1 MNVALLIIFVFLAFA
16 IYLGIRARRGRD
28 MDLEQWSVGGRG
40 FGTIF
45 VFLLL
50 AGEVF
55 TTLTFLGASGWAY
68 GQGGPAV
75 FLLCGGP
82 LAYAVGYWLLPPV
95 WRYAKENRLHSQA
108 DFFASKYRSP
118 GLGVLVSLVGVVAM
132 VPYLAVQFKGLGI
145 IVSETSYGS
154 ISSTM
159 AIVVGVAALTAYVI
173 TSGIRGSAWT
183 AALKDI
189 LALAVIVFLGLYLP
203 FALHGGIG
211 EMFRAINTERPGFL
225 SLPSEGLSVPW
236 FVSTLLMVA
245 LSSFLW
251 PHIFGSTFSARN
263 ARTLRRNAIFM
274 PLYQLILLFAL
285 FVGFAAI
292 LSLPTL
298 EGSEADLALLRV
310 SLQQFDPWVV
320 GLIGAAGLLS
330 ALVPG
335 SMLLMVSATVLS
347 KNVYGALRP
356 DASEETVGRLAKFL
370 VPVVALAA
378 LVFTLTN
385 VLDLVLLAV
394 LGISYVAQLVP
405 ALLFSLM
412 RNNFANKWGAGA
424 GILVGVAI
432 VTYLTVTG
440 LTLRAI
446 FPSLGS
452 LGDINVG
459 VIALL
464 ANVVVVVAISLATR
478 TSTPIDRTGAPPDPT
493 PGAVPQGR
501 S

>member
-1 MNVALLIIFVFLAFA
+1 MNVALFIILAFLTFA
-16 IYLGIRARRGRD
+16 IYLGIRARRGKD

-55 TTLTFLGASGWAY
+55 TTVTFLGASGWAY
-68 GQGGPAV
+68 GRGGPAL
-75 FLLCGGP
+75 FLLLGGP
-82 LAYAVGYWLLPPV
+82 LVYTVGYWLLPPV

-118 GLGVLVSLVGVVAM
+118 GLGVLVSLIAVVAM
-132 VPYLAVQFKGLGI
+132 VPYLAVQFQGLGI
-145 IVSETSYGS
+145 IVSETSYGA
-154 ISSTM
+154 ISSTVS
-159 AIVVGVAALTAYVI
+159 VVIGVAAVTVYVI
-173 TSGIRGSAWT
+173 ISGIRGSAWT
-183 AALKDI
+183 SALKDI
-189 LALAVIVFLGLYLP
+189 VALAVIVFLGLYLP
-203 FALHGGIG
+203 FALYGGIG
-211 EMFRAINTERPGFL
+211 EMFQAINTERPGFL

-236 FVSTLLMVA
+236 FISTLLMVA
-245 LSSFLW
+245 LGTYML
-251 PHIFGSTFSARN
+251 PHIFGATFSARN
-263 ARTLRRNAIFM
+263 VRTLRRNAIYM
-274 PLYQLILLFAL
+274 PLYQLILLFSL

-298 EGSEADLALLRV
+298 EGSEADLALLRI

-356 DASEETVGRLAKFL
+356 GASEETVGSLAKYL
-370 VPVVALAA
+370 VPVVALVT
-378 LVFTLTN
+378 LMFTLTN
-385 VLDLVLLAV
+385 ILDLVLLAV
-394 LGISYVAQLVP
+394 LGVSYVAQLVP
-405 ALLFSLM
+405 ALLFSLTA
-412 RNNFANKWGAGA
+412 NNFATKWGAAA
-424 GILVGVAI
+424 GILVGVAV

-440 LTLRAI
+440 LTLRTL

-459 VIALL
+459 VVALL
-464 ANVVVVVAISLATR
+464 ANVVVLVAVSLTTR
-478 TSTPIDRTGAPPDPT
+478 TSTATDRAGASPDPT
-493 PGAVPQGR
+493 LKALRRER

>member
-1 MNVALLIIFVFLAFA
+1 
-16 IYLGIRARRGRD
+16 
-28 MDLEQWSVGGRG
+28 
-40 FGTIF
+40 
-45 VFLLL
+45 
-50 AGEVF
+50 
-55 TTLTFLGASGWAY
+55 
-68 GQGGPAV
+68 
-75 FLLCGGP
+75 
-82 LAYAVGYWLLPPV
+82 
-95 WRYAKENRLHSQA
+95 
-108 DFFASKYRSP
+108 
-118 GLGVLVSLVGVVAM
+118 
-132 VPYLAVQFKGLGI
+132 
-145 IVSETSYGS
+145 
-154 ISSTM
+154 
-159 AIVVGVAALTAYVI
+159 VI

-189 LALAVIVFLGLYLP
+189 FALAVIVFLGLYLP
-203 FALHGGIG
+203 FALYGGIG
-211 EMFRAINTERPGFL
+211 EMFQAINTERPEFL

-236 FVSTLLMVA
+236 FISTLLMVA
-245 LSSFLW
+245 LSYSLW

-263 ARTLRRNAIFM
+263 AQTLRRNAIFM
-274 PLYQLILLFAL
+274 PLYQLILLFSL

-347 KNVYGALRP
+347 KNVYGVLRP

-370 VPVVALAA
+370 VPVVALVA
-378 LVFTLTN
+378 LMFTLTN

-394 LGISYVAQLVP
+394 LGVSYVAQLLP

-412 RNNFANKWGAGA
+412 SNNFATKWGAGA

-432 VTYLTVTG
+432 VTYLTLTG
-440 LTLRAI
+440 LTLRAF

-464 ANVVVVVAISLATR
+464 ANVVALVAVSLATR
-478 TSTPIDRTGAPPDPT
+478 TSTATDKAGASADPT
-493 PGAVPQGR
+493 PQASPRGR